1 MRASRAPASALS
13 TSAVEATAPTA
24 DPGPRAKAAVAA
36 RPLAAPE
43 TGRNIPRTPPE
54 TPRNVPGTPQRPLAA
69 LTRLAG
75 AAADALYPPVCL
87 ECRVDLATPRA
98 LCPACW
104 AQATFLASPVCDRC
118 GAPAPDVAGTED
130 APFCDHCL
138 GVDLA
143 FSRARAALLYEGV
156 GRRLALRLKHA
167 DRTDL
172 ARPAGA
178 WMARAG
184 RKLLAEADVLLP
196 IPLHRLRFLARRYN
210 HAAELARWTAA
221 ASGLPAAPELLR
233 RVRATPSQKGRDRAA
248 RVANLVGAF
257 AVPARVRPRL
267 AGARV
272 VLIDDV
278 LTTGATLSA
287 AAAVLRAAG
296 AASVTA
302 VVLARVAA
310 EREPP
315 IS

>member
-1 MRASRAPASALS
+1 MRASRSPASVPA
-13 TSAVEATAPTA
+13 AIDATAPSPDA
-24 DPGPRAKAAVAA
+24 PARPAAAVPA
-36 RPLAAPE
+36 RPEA
-43 TGRNIPRTPPE
+43 GGNIPRTLPE
-54 TPRNVPGTPQRPLAA
+54 TERNAPRTPQRLLAA
-69 LTRLAG
+69 LTRFAG
-75 AAADALYPPVCL
+75 AAADVLYPPVCL
-87 ECRVDLATPRA
+87 ECRVDLATPRT

-143 FSRARAALLYEGV
+143 FSRARAALLYDGA

-184 RKLLAEADVLLP
+184 RKLLADADVLVP
-196 IPLHRLRFLARRYN
+196 IPLHRLRFLVRRYN

-221 ASGLPAAPELLR
+221 ASGVPAAPELLR
-233 RVRATPSQKGRDRAA
+233 RVRATPSQKDRDRAA
-248 RVANLVGAF
+248 RVANLAGAF
-257 AVPARVRPRL
+257 AVPHRVRPRL
-267 AGARV
+267 VGARV

-287 AAAVLRAAG
+287 AAGVMRDAG